1 MRTVTLWND
10 EWQFIQEN
18 ITPEEAAAATGK
30 AVALPHTWNAKDG
43 QDGGN
48 DYYRGTCW
56 YVKRFGRPAATEKRG
71 EVWLEF
77 RGAAMTAEVW
87 LNGKKLARH
96 EGGYS
101 TFRVDLTERLAEEN
115 TLCVSIDNSK
125 NRTVYPQKADFTFY
139 GGIYRDVYLLT
150 VPAVHFA
157 LDYHG
162 GPGIKVTPAV
172 SEDLQAAEV
181 TVETWQTAD
190 GPVTVAVGEQRQTV
204 ESRGGYAKAVFHLDR
219 PRLWNGVDDPYLYTA
234 EASLESGDSVS
245 AQFGCRRFRV
255 DPEQGFILN
264 GQPLHLCGAARH
276 QDREGVGNALTRE
289 MHEEDMALMR
299 EMGCNTVR
307 LAHYQHDQYF
317 YELCDRYGLAVWAEI
332 PYITEHMPEAWQ
344 NTLDQMTELVVQNY
358 NHPSIICWGYA
369 PDVVRGN
376 DGRYYLYYTL
386 SGGVGGAGDDHNT
399 PIGVAVCDT
408 PAGKYQYYGFL
419 KNPDGTPFLRYLPAD
434 PAVINDDGVIRLY
447 YGWAL
452 SMVAAQAHGGDAAGG
467 QGSAGGAARQGGG
480 APPDFRGMSGETRR
494 QFLLG
499 VEQMLFHRS
508 KEQLL
513 AEPEDVMGA
522 NHAVLADDM
531 LTVISEPARIV
542 PSQFLAFGTSFEG
555 HGFYEASSIRKI
567 GDTYYFIYSDEN
579 SNILA
584 YATSSYPDRS
594 FVYRGVLQSNGDV
607 GLNGRKGEDR
617 VNMTANNHGS
627 LACVNGQWYIFYHRQ
642 THNSTYSRQACAEP
656 VFIAPDGSI
665 AQAEC
670 TSCGLNG
677 GPLQARGVYS
687 AAYACNITNGHMP
700 HATNRVVN
708 ADIPY
713 ITHQGQGGNAE
724 RYIANI
730 QSGTMIAFKYF
741 QFTGPVWI
749 SVKARGQG
757 RGEYVLSTDEA
768 GKEEIGRISVAP
780 SREWA
785 AFETE
790 ISAAGRQALYLHY
803 TGSCPSDLLEI
814 SFA

>member
-1 MRTVTLWND
+1 MNGQVLNPFLPLD
-10 EWQFIQEN
+10 EYIPDGE
-18 ITPEEAAAATGK
+18 
-30 AVALPHTWNAKDG
+30 PH
-43 QDGGN
+43 
-48 DYYRGTCW
+48 
-56 YVKRFGRPAATEKRG
+56 VFGDRIYLFGSHDA
-71 EVWLEF
+71 
-77 RGAAMTAEVW
+77 
-87 LNGKKLARH
+87 
-96 EGGYS
+96 EGGSRYCPEGNYVCWS
-101 TFRVDLTERLAEEN
+101 APLNDLSDWR
-115 TLCVSIDNSK
+115 C
-125 NRTVYPQKADFTFY
+125 
-139 GGIYRDVYLLT
+139 
-150 VPAVHFA
+150 
-157 LDYHG
+157 
-162 GPGIKVTPAV
+162 
-172 SEDLQAAEV
+172 
-181 TVETWQTAD
+181 
-190 GPVTVAVGEQRQTV
+190 
-204 ESRGGYAKAVFHLDR
+204 
-219 PRLWNGVDDPYLYTA
+219 
-234 EASLESGDSVS
+234 
-245 AQFGCRRFRV
+245 
-255 DPEQGFILN
+255 
-264 GQPLHLCGAARH
+264 
-276 QDREGVGNALTRE
+276 EGVI
-289 MHEEDMALMR
+289 
-299 EMGCNTVR
+299 
-307 LAHYQHDQYF
+307 
-317 YELCDRYGLAVWAEI
+317 YEARQDPRAQGDFADL
-332 PYITEHMPEAWQ
+332 
-344 NTLDQMTELVVQNY
+344 
-358 NHPSIICWGYA
+358 YA
-369 PDVVRGN
+369 PDVVQGN

-386 SGGVGGAGDDHNT
+386 SGGVGGAGDEHNT

-408 PAGKYQYYGFL
+408 
-419 KNPDGTPFLRYLPAD
+419 
-434 PAVINDDGVIRLY
+434 
-447 YGWAL
+447 
-452 SMVAAQAHGGDAAGG
+452 
-467 QGSAGGAARQGGG
+467 
-480 APPDFRGMSGETRR
+480 PPDFRGMSGETRR

-542 PSQFLAFGTSFEG
+542 PCQFLAFGTSFEG

-584 YATSSYPDRS
+584 YATSSYPDRG

-741 QFTGPVWI
+741 QFTGPVRI

-803 TGSCPSDLLEI
+803 TGSCSSDLLEI